1 MNITTQVL
9 GVDIGGSHLT
19 AALIDLASNT
29 LLKSSYIRI
38 RVNSK
43 GTAYE
48 ILNTWC
54 EAIESIFEKY
64 PQASPRIGFAM
75 PGPFDYEKGIS
86 KIKGLDKYEAL
97 YDMPVKEHIANRLMI
112 ATSDIRMMNDAAC
125 FLKGEV
131 AAGAG
136 QGYQHVIGL
145 TLGTGTG
152 TATYHQGVTLDAN
165 LGPSPFMESIADDY
179 FSTRWFV
186 NQYYQRSGK
195 QIKDVKELLDLPTSD
210 EHVPQLFADFTA
222 NMTLFLKDF
231 ILKENPELI
240 IMGGNISQ
248 AASLFLPQV
257 MANLSQQSISVTIVH
272 AALGEEAA
280 LLGAANLFQ

>member
-1 MNITTQVL
+1 MNSTTHVL

-19 AALIDLASNT
+19 AALIDIERNEI
-29 LLKSSYIRI
+29 LKPSYIRI

-43 GTAYE
+43 GSAYE

-54 EAIESIFEKY
+54 EAIESVFEKY
-64 PQASPRIGFAM
+64 PQAAVRIGFAM

-97 YDMPVKEHIANRLMI
+97 YDMPVKDHIANRLKI
-112 ATSDIRMMNDAAC
+112 DTSNIRMMNDAAC

-131 AAGAG
+131 AAGSG
-136 QGYQHVIGL
+136 QDYQHVIGL

-152 TATYHQGVTLDAN
+152 TATYHNGITLDAN
-165 LGPSPFMESIADDY
+165 LGPSPFMDSIADNY

-186 NQYYQRSGK
+186 NQYYKRSG
-195 QIKDVKELLDLPTSD
+195 QQVKDVQELLTLHSSN
-210 EHVPQLFADFTA
+210 EHVLQLFTDFTS
-222 NMTLFLKDF
+222 NITLFLKDF
-231 ILKENPELI
+231 IQKENPELI

-257 MANLSQQSISVTIVH
+257 MANLSRHGIAATIVC